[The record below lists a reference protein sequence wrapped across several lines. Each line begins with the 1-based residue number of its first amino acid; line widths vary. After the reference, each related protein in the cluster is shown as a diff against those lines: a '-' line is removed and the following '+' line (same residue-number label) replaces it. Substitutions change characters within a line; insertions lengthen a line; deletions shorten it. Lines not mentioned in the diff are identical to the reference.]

1 MIASRAVKVYTVCRR
16 TREEYVTTV
25 FSPEDADILGAR
37 LNQDIG
43 IVAVHY
49 RNLSGKLLSTL
60 RREKPERKGRPT
72 RRLS

>member
-25 FSPEDADILGAR
+25 FSPEDADKLGAR

-60 RREKPERKGRPT
+60 RREKPEPKGRPT